1 MKLVADHTNTDLSAR
16 NLLWLAESFLLCS
29 RSDIRSATLPGY
41 AANFSSGSYYVLDAA
56 GVADIV
62 NQYLN
67 PYEKGAEADGS
78 VHPQRLIFSMYID
91 PTRYSGR
98 PADCAS
104 RLPKEQRCYDL
115 LDRLGIAYFA
125 RRS

>member
-1 MKLVADHTNTDLSAR
+1 MGLAEGRHPPAAGR
-16 NLLWLAESFLLCS
+16 EAHRLWLAESFLLCS

-67 PYEKGAEADGS
+67 PYEKGVQA
-78 VHPQRLIFSMYID
+78 V
-91 PTRYSGR
+91 
-98 PADCAS
+98 
-104 RLPKEQRCYDL
+104 DL
-115 LDRLGIAYFA
+115 FIRNG
-125 RRS
+125 